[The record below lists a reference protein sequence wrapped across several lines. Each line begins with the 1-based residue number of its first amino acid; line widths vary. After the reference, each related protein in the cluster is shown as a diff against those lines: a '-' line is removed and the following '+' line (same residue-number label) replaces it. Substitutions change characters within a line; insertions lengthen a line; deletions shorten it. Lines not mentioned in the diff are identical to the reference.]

1 MRYTQEQCKLLYK
14 AEIAPGIYNC
24 TLSAPQ
30 IASAASA
37 GQFVN
42 ILCDGY
48 QLRRPI
54 SICGF
59 DETLGILRLVFE
71 VRGKGTAWLAE
82 RQAGDVLDLV
92 GPLGHGF
99 PLPDAGKKAIL
110 VGGGIGTP
118 PLLPV
123 AHFYGQNA
131 TVITGFR
138 NGAAAILQD
147 DFAAA
152 GARTILCTDD
162 GSAGFHGFTT
172 QAMEEHLA
180 SHPCDVVY
188 TCGPK
193 VMMKRVADMATARG
207 ITCYVSM
214 EERMGCGVGACL
226 GCTCKTKDKQ
236 GDTHMTRVCLN
247 GPVFDAAEVDW
258 T

>member
-1 MRYTQEQCKLLYK
+1 MRYTEEQCRLLNK
-14 AEIAPGIYNC
+14 TEIAPGIFNC
-24 TLSAPQ
+24 TLSAPR
-30 IASAASA
+30 IAGAASA

-48 QLRRPI
+48 ELRRPI

-59 DETLGILRLVFE
+59 DAGLGILRLVFE
-71 VRGKGTAWLAE
+71 VRGKGTAWLAQ
-82 RQAGDVLDLV
+82 RQDGETLSLV

-99 PLPDAGKKAIL
+99 PLEDASKKAVL

-123 AHFYGQNA
+123 ARFYGANA

-138 NGAAAILQD
+138 NGAAAILQP
-147 DFAAA
+147 DFEAA
-152 GARTILCTDD
+152 GATAILCTDD

-172 QAMEEHLA
+172 QAMEAHLA
-180 SHPCDVVY
+180 QNTCDVVY

-193 VMMKRVADMATARG
+193 VMMKRVAAMAEEKG
-207 ITCYVSM
+207 IPCYVSM

-226 GCTCKTKDKQ
+226 GCTCKTKDAD
-236 GDTHMTRVCLN
+236 GTPHMTRVCLN
-247 GPVFDAAEVDW
+247 GPVFLSTEVDW